1 MFDSKAFPFD
11 VTKMT
16 EFFTQNDFM
25 KSFQSINMPGMKPE
39 QFMEAQRKNMEAL
52 VEANKAAAAG
62 YQDLFQKQVKL
73 FEETMKEAQDKFG
86 KFDASETLNAEK
98 QAEAMRLA
106 FEKGVA
112 NMTELAETAQKANR
126 EAYDIVSARVQ
137 ESISEIQSTVADV
150 TKTAKATT
158 EKAMNAATKK

>member
-16 EFFTQNDFM
+16 EYFSNNDMFKTWQNM
-25 KSFQSINMPGMKPE
+25 NVPGYKPE

-86 KFDASETLNAEK
+86 KFDASQSLNAEK

-137 ESISEIQSTVADV
+137 ESINEIQKTVGEA
-150 TKTAKATT
+150 TKTAQANT
-158 EKAMNAATKK
+158 EKAVNAATKK